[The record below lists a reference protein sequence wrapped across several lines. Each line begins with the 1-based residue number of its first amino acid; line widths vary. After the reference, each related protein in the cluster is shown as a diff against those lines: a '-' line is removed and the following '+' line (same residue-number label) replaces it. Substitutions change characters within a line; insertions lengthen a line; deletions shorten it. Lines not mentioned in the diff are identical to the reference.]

1 MIEMK
6 LKPSGSIVQVYRF
19 LEDGNALI
27 FDPDQYASKNQG
39 LIKVSWR
46 RLIPK
51 EYPVDCNMPSKSKR
65 NKAKARM
72 KLIEAIWETT
82 DGVRFK
88 HEEIEDAIAHELS
101 LMNIEQQENEQP
113 NIELL
118 DLI

>member
-27 FDPDQYASKNQG
+27 FDPDQYANKNQG

-51 EYPVDCNMPSKSKR
+51 EYPVDCNAPSKSKK

-72 KLIEAIWETT
+72 KLIDAIWETT

-88 HEEIEDAIAHELS
+88 HEEIENAIAHELS
-101 LMNIEQQENEQP
+101 LMSIEQQKREQS
-113 NIELL
+113 NIELS
-118 DLI
+118 I